1 MKFGKLISNGKIKKN
16 KQTLIKNA
24 QVAVLTS
31 DKVNFRAKKV
41 IRNKYNDKIIIQ
53 ENIMVLNVYVL
64 IDRVS
69 NT

>member
-1 MKFGKLISNGKIKKN
+1 MQFGKLTSNGKIKKD

-53 ENIMVLNVYVL
+53 ENTMVLNVYVL

-69 NT
+69 NI